1 MELRDSMT
9 SISHPQ
15 ELEAKARLGH
25 PKYRPDIDGMRAIA
39 VLSVVLF
46 HAFPS
51 YIKGGF
57 VGVDVF
63 FVISG
68 FLISSIIFGG
78 LERKSFSFG
87 EFYSRRVNRIFPAL
101 LIVLFAS
108 WAFGWFALFADEFMQ
123 LGKHIAGGSVFVS
136 NLVLLSESGYF
147 DNSAETKILL
157 HLWSLGIE
165 EQFYLLWPLILWA
178 AWKARLNALILI
190 VVVAAISFWLNVSNI
205 KTDSVSVFYSPQT
218 RFWELLAGSFLA
230 YVTMNKDVLL
240 PTWRAT
246 ASPVIRNCQ
255 SFAGMAMLFVA
266 FSLVTKNN
274 AFPGWW
280 ALLPTIGSVMIIAA
294 GPHAWLNR
302 SILSHRILVF
312 IGLISFPLYLWHW
325 PLLTFAR
332 IIESGTP
339 SAEIRLAAVAL
350 SVLLAWMT
358 YRFIEIP
365 LRNIGSRTRTIAL
378 TILMIGMGITG
389 YVTYKF
395 NGLPDR
401 GAVKFSEKVNA
412 QFVGP
417 LWQYTKNDSCM
428 AKHPMA
434 GTADFGW
441 WFCMES
447 EDANPTLML
456 IGTSFANHLYAGL
469 AQNPETK
476 QNTILSIGTCDPAN
490 PDTAPEGTPVTTHPC
505 SGDRPLQQKNLI
517 NDIIDK
523 SKTVKY
529 AIIDGLNPQP
539 DAAYAARLGTY
550 IGQLEEKGV
559 GVIVFIPHL
568 MLGYDA
574 KGCFAR
580 PFKSPINDC
589 TISHEQREGIDKAYA
604 PIIAEITKAHPDVR
618 FFDQNQMLC
627 KDEKCTGIQ
636 DGMPLYRDEYGH
648 YSEFG
653 SVELAKIF
661 AKWAKDNAPG
671 LLAQ

>member
-1 MELRDSMT
+1 MT
-9 SISHPQ
+9 STFTPTDQ
-15 ELEAKARLGH
+15 AKSTQLDH

-39 VLSVVLF
+39 VLSVIFF

-51 YIKGGF
+51 YIQGGF

-78 LERKSFSFG
+78 LENNNFSFG
-87 EFYSRRVNRIFPAL
+87 VFYSRRVNRIFPAL

-108 WAFGWFALFADEFMQ
+108 WTFGWFVLFADEFMQ
-123 LGKHIAGGSVFVS
+123 LGKHIAGGTAFVS
-136 NLVLLSESGYF
+136 NIVLLNESGYF

-165 EQFYLLWPLILWA
+165 EQFYLLWPLILWS
-178 AWKARLNALILI
+178 AWKVRFNALILI
-190 VVVAAISFWLNVSNI
+190 VVVAAISFWLNISNI
-205 KTDSVSVFYSPQT
+205 KTDAVSVFYSPQT

-240 PTWRAT
+240 PTWRGT
-246 ASPVIRNCQ
+246 ASPLVRNCQ
-255 SFAGMAMLFVA
+255 SFSGMAMLVIA
-266 FSLVTKNN
+266 FSLITKDN

-280 ALLPTIGSVMIIAA
+280 ALLPTVGSVMIIAA

-302 SILSHRILVF
+302 TILSNKIVVL

-332 IIESGTP
+332 IIESGKPTP
-339 SAEIRLAAVAL
+339 EIRWAAVAL
-350 SVLLAWMT
+350 SMLLAWLT
-358 YRFIEIP
+358 YRLIETP
-365 LRNIGSRTRTIAL
+365 LKNIGSRAKTIFL
-378 TILMIGMGITG
+378 TVLMIGMGVTG
-389 YVTYKF
+389 YATYKL
-395 NGLPDR
+395 NGIPDR
-401 GAVKFSEKVNA
+401 GMIKFSEKINA

-447 EDANPTLML
+447 RDADPTLML

-469 AQNPETK
+469 AQNSETK
-476 QNTILSIGTCDPAN
+476 KNTILSIGTCDPAN
-490 PDTAPEGTPVTTHPC
+490 PDAAPEGTPATTHPC

-523 SKTVKY
+523 SGTVKY
-529 AIIDGLNPQP
+529 AIIDGLNPTP
-539 DAAYAARLGTY
+539 DAAYAARLNTY
-550 IGQLEEKGV
+550 VGQLEQKAV
-559 GVIVFIPHL
+559 NVIVFIPHL

-580 PFKSPINDC
+580 PFKAPISDC
-589 TISHEQREGIDKAYA
+589 TISYEQRSGIDKAYA
-604 PIIAEITKAHPDVR
+604 PLIAKITKAHPNVR
-618 FFDQNQMLC
+618 FFDQNQLLC
-627 KDEKCTGIQ
+627 KEGKCTGIQ

-653 SVELAKIF
+653 SNELAKIF
-661 AKWAKDNAPG
+661 TKWAETNAPG
-671 LLAQ
+671 ILIK

>member
-1 MELRDSMT
+1 MT
-9 SISHPQ
+9 SISPPQ
-15 ELEAKARLGH
+15 ELKEMAYLNH

-68 FLISSIIFGG
+68 FLISSIIFEG
-78 LERKSFSFG
+78 LKKNNFSLG
-87 EFYSRRVNRIFPAL
+87 VFYSRRVNRIFPAL
-101 LIVLFAS
+101 LIVLSAS
-108 WAFGWFALFADEFMQ
+108 WALGWFALFADEFMQ
-123 LGKHIAGGSVFVS
+123 LGKHIAGGAAFVS
-136 NLVLLSESGYF
+136 NIVLLKESGYF

-165 EQFYLLWPLILWA
+165 EQFYLIWPLTLWA
-178 AWKARLNALILI
+178 AWKVRFNTLILI
-190 VVVAAISFWLNVSNI
+190 FSVAAVSFWLNISNI
-205 KTDSVSVFYSPQT
+205 KTDAVSVFYSPQT
-218 RFWELLAGSFLA
+218 RFWELQAGSFLA
-230 YVTMNKDVLL
+230 YVTMNKDIVL
-240 PTWRAT
+240 PAWRGT
-246 ASPVIRNCQ
+246 VSQIVRNCL
-255 SFAGMAMLFVA
+255 SFAGIAMLVVA

-302 SILSHRILVF
+302 TILSHKVVVF

-332 IIESGTP
+332 IIENGTP
-339 SAEIRLAAVAL
+339 PPEISWAAVAL
-350 SVLLAWMT
+350 SVLLAWLT
-358 YRFIEIP
+358 YRLIETP
-365 LRNIGSRTRTIAL
+365 LKNVGSRAKTVAL
-378 TILMIGMGITG
+378 TALMVVMGATG
-389 YVTYKF
+389 YATYKL
-395 NGLPDR
+395 NGIPDR
-401 GAVKFSEKVNA
+401 RMIKFSEQINK

-434 GTADFGW
+434 GTAKFGW

-447 EDANPTLML
+447 KDANPTLML

-469 AQNPETK
+469 AQNSDTK

-490 PDTAPEGTPVTTHPC
+490 PDAAPESDPVTTHPC
-505 SGDRPLQQKNLI
+505 SGDRPFQQKSMI

-523 SKTVKY
+523 SGTVKY
-529 AIIDGLNPQP
+529 AIIDGLNPAP
-539 DAAYAARLGTY
+539 DAAYAARLNTY
-550 IGQLEEKGV
+550 IGKLEQKAIH
-559 GVIVFIPHL
+559 VIVFIPHL
-568 MLGYDA
+568 MLGYDV

-580 PFKSPINDC
+580 PFKAPINDC
-589 TISHEQREGIDKAYA
+589 TINYDQRAEIDKAYA
-604 PIIAEITKAHPDVR
+604 PVIAEITKQHPNVR
-618 FFDQNQMLC
+618 FFDQNQLLC
-627 KDEKCTGIQ
+627 KDDKCTGIQ

-648 YSEFG
+648 FSEFG
-653 SVELAKIF
+653 SIELAKIF
-661 AKWAKDNAPG
+661 TKWAEKNAPG
-671 LLAQ
+671 ILIK